1 MKTEEEALDEFR
13 QLLNDDPMFAE
24 CWYDC
29 DPDFYEWCSSYDDL
43 KHIKRKVAC
52 EW

>member
-24 CWYDC
+24 CWYD
-29 DPDFYEWCSSYDDL
+29 DPDQWCSL
-43 KHIKRKVAC
+43 MTI
-52 EW
+52 